1 MRLSCLQALGVFL
14 IAMCGPARAEFYWH
28 EPAFSDVPLRGPE
41 RAHGALI
48 YSHGRGTVVAGRIV
62 PGESHYAPPA
72 PYVRFLLESGWDA
85 FKLNR
90 KYVADREPDSARA
103 LEAEI
108 GRLRALGY
116 RRIVLAGQSYGAWL
130 SVLVATRDNDIHA
143 VIATAP
149 GTGFGNSSIDRVT
162 LGAQKLLDFVEDIRS
177 TRVAFFFFAG
187 DELEAT
193 GRGEQV
199 ARRLSARRQYHWVVD
214 RPADLW
220 GHNAARTGLFT
231 RRYVECLAR
240 LIAPDPPPD
249 LRFACDTTRGL
260 AAGSDIPMPADAG
273 LAAAPPG
280 APPAL
285 APFIGRWL
293 GEDESGVIRRLAS
306 YGDRGRDSPAR
317 RLRRGRT
324 ALFDTK
330 TLCHPRD
337 GRHDR
342 SRRVGIPR
350 QVDRT
355 PISGH
360 SRWNAARRL
369 APHRRQAGGRPHRLS
384 PVALTRPDASTR
396 MAWCFATRSSSG
408 AFAPTRTER
417 SAAIGAGWMA
427 SPAAA
432 GSRIGAPLDLGPST
446 DGSVRRAP
454 ALTSV

>member
-28 EPAFSDVPLRGPE
+28 EPAFSDVSMRGPE

-62 PGESHYAPPA
+62 PGESHYAPTA
-72 PYVRFLLESGWDA
+72 PYVRFLLEAGWDA

-103 LEAEI
+103 IEAEI

-130 SVLVATRDNDIHA
+130 SVLVATRDSNIHA

-162 LGAQKLLDFVEDIRS
+162 LGAQKLLDFVDDMRS

-187 DELEAT
+187 DDLEAT

-199 ARRLSARRQYHWVVD
+199 ARRLSARQQYHWVVD
-214 RPADLW
+214 RPGDLW

-231 RRYVECLAR
+231 RRYSECLAR

-249 LRFACDTTRGL
+249 LHFACDTTRGL
-260 AAGSDIPMPADAG
+260 AAGSDIPMAANAG
-273 LAAAPPG
+273 LVVASPG

-293 GEDESGVIRRLAS
+293 GEEESGVIRRLAVT
-306 YGDRGRDSPAR
+306 GIVDET
-317 RLRRGRT
+317 RLRADYG
-324 ALFDTK
+324 
-330 TLCHPRD
+330 
-337 GRHDR
+337 
-342 SRRVGIPR
+342 
-350 QVDRT
+350 
-355 PISGH
+355 
-360 SRWNAARRL
+360 
-369 APHRRQAGGRPHRLS
+369 
-384 PVALTRPDASTR
+384 
-396 MAWCFATRSSSG
+396 
-408 AFAPTRTER
+408 
-417 SAAIGAGWMA
+417 
-427 SPAAA
+427 AA
-432 GSRIGAPLDLGPST
+432 GPLFSAQKPSVIRAMVGTIEAGELVFRDKVMERRFRAIPDGTLQGDWRRI
-446 DGSVRRAP
+446 DGKPGGGQITYRRAP
-454 ALTSV
+454 